1 MRYRGKLTAPNV
13 KVFDRRNRFKI
24 MAEIL
29 TLCRRKL
36 IQKTRIMYLCNLSY
50 DQLQRYIEFLTRM
63 GLLEVVTKSGREY
76 YQTTERGIEFLEI
89 FSKLEEFFLKNVEC

>member
-1 MRYRGKLTAPNV
+1 MTAPNV

-29 TLCRRKL
+29 TLCRGKL

-50 DQLQRYIEFLTRM
+50 EQLQRYIEFLTHM
-63 GLLEVVTKSGREY
+63 GLLEVVTKSGRKY
-76 YQTTERGIEFLEI
+76 YQTTKRGVEFLEV
-89 FSKLEEFFLKNVEC
+89 FSKLEEFFF